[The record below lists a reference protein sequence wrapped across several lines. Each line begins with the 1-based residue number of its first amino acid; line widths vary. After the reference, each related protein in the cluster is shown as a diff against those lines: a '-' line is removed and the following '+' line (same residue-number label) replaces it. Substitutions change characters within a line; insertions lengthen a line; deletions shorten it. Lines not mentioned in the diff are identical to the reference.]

1 MAGISMNWIICFLL
15 LIGIFVSVGL
25 CRNENKKWYGV
36 LIDQTNRVS
45 LSRLQIVCWSILVL
59 SAWTAV
65 VLSLRS
71 TDFSLTGELVAL
83 MGISV
88 GSAGG
93 AVIVKQQRLSSG
105 SLIVKTDYEPHFKD
119 IFMNEGKNSDTYVG
133 NGKVQMFYITL
144 AALVGYGYT
153 LWRWEIPGENIA
165 FPALSE
171 SLLYLIGIS
180 HGGYLTIKGVS
191 DT

>member
-1 MAGISMNWIICFLL
+1 MVWRPDRPDQQGQPVASADSLL
-15 LIGIFVSVGL
+15 VV
-25 CRNENKKWYGV
+25 
-36 LIDQTNRVS
+36 
-45 LSRLQIVCWSILVL
+45 

-65 VLSLRS
+65 ALSLRS

-93 AVIVKQQRLSSG
+93 AVIVKEQRLSSG
-105 SLIVKTDYEPHFKD
+105 SLIVKTDHEPHFKD
-119 IFMNEGKNSDTYVG
+119 IFMNEGKNPDTYVDI
-133 NGKVQMFYITL
+133 GKVQMFYITL
-144 AALVGYGYT
+144 TALVGYGYT

-180 HGGYLTIKGVS
+180 HGGVS
-191 DT
+191 DHQGCFRYIRTGPN